1 MGTVFKDSTLWE
13 KGNVM
18 PATYDCIATTTLT
31 TATASVTFSSISGN
45 YTDLVL
51 IIGGLASENTQVQF
65 QFNGD
70 TGSNYSSTTMY
81 GDGSTAGSVRTVNQT
96 QANVGGIAVTD
107 PGTNVIHIMNYANST
122 SYKTVIGR
130 YTTIN
135 TGSYYEAG
143 YRAGLW
149 RSNNAITSIK
159 VMLPS
164 TYTYSTDTV
173 FSLYGIKEA

>member
-1 MGTVFKDSTLWE
+1 
-13 KGNVM
+13 M
-18 PATYDCIATTTLT
+18 PSTYDCIATTTLT
-31 TATASVTFSSISGN
+31 TATDSITFSNISGI

-81 GDGSTAGSVRTVNQT
+81 GDGSSRGSVRTFDQT
-96 QANVGGIAVTD
+96 RTNVGGIALVD
-107 PGTNVIHIMNYANST
+107 PSTNVIHIMNYANST
-122 SYKTVIGR
+122 SYKTMIGR

-135 TGSYYEAG
+135 TGGYYEVG

-173 FSLYGIKEA
+173 FSLYGIKAA